1 MVYTSWEENNNNSK
15 ECNNDLVE
23 VNKDWWGEVSLQL
36 LPRQWVVLLSPTAE
50 LKCGFTVVLGLL
62 LAG

>member
-1 MVYTSWEENNNNSK
+1 MVYTSWEENNNNST
-15 ECNNDLVE
+15 ECNHDLVE
-23 VNKDWWGEVSLQL
+23 VNKDWWGEVSLRL

-50 LKCGFTVVLGLL
+50 LKCGFTVVLSLL